1 MSSTAELFASAWQHH
16 QANQLPQAEAVR
28 IRVEIGANLRRRRVI
43 IADLERV
50 IGEGVCFPGNI
61 GAQVGIGA
69 RRNPYAA
76 NGGFSFE
83 RSDIEPIFM
92 QHFCGS
98 KSRHARADDA
108 NTFC

>member
-1 MSSTAELFASAWQHH
+1 MAYLNDFGRE
-16 QANQLPQAEAVR
+16 ANQPPQAEAVG

-43 IADLERV
+43 ITNLERV
-50 IGEGVCFPGNI
+50 IGEGVCFPGDI
-61 GAQVGIGA
+61 GAQIGIGA

-76 NGGFSFE
+76 NGRFSFE
-83 RSDIEPIFM
+83 RSNIEPIFM
-92 QHFCGS
+92 QHFAGS